1 MLLKIVEAGTT
12 NLNDVG
18 KNACMFS
25 VWSGNT
31 EDCKEFVGDFSPND
45 LLLYLFLFANTI
57 SRNNEICIAN
67 VLKGR
72 YVIFYGTL

>member
-31 EDCKEFVGDFSPND
+31 EDCEEFTCKNFEIFSGPILQEKSKAHN
-45 LLLYLFLFANTI
+45 
-57 SRNNEICIAN
+57 SRT
-67 VLKGR
+67 
-72 YVIFYGTL
+72 Y